1 MISSTSSKD
10 SPAGPNSKLAETV
23 ERKDE
28 PTIIITPE
36 KKISKEERRALFA
49 KRVEA
54 EEREKEIK
62 RQQEAEEHARL
73 LAEAERF
80 MAERGLVPGFVD
92 ENGFPVVHP
101 GMMVDPNNPHMM
113 MAAMQQGM
121 VPPNMPPM
129 QGMPDGMMPPDQFHP
144 DMMSHPMEN
153 MHPGFAEGMM
163 PPPGHMDPNMHLDA
177 HMMGMHP
184 PPTGHMDPNIPPE
197 LNHAQFPPHM
207 DPNFANMV
215 PPPQHQQQQTMMM
228 EPEPLTMHPDYLP
241 PDYDQRLSHPEFM
254 PPSQQQQQLQ
264 QQQLQQQ
271 QQPPAVVV
279 EQGMPAMQQPAGLPD
294 MIYAPPTQ
302 EPVVSAPAMPQQ
314 FLPTPGQ
321 VSSSLVA
328 PSSSDANLMPPP
340 PAPPRKA
347 KKKRVTFDPDIPDD
361 EPSTTSVDTP
371 GIGQGQQKVRKSYHK
386 LFDPLG
392 LSLH

>member
-1 MISSTSSKD
+1 
-10 SPAGPNSKLAETV
+10 
-23 ERKDE
+23 
-28 PTIIITPE
+28 
-36 KKISKEERRALFA
+36 
-49 KRVEA
+49 
-54 EEREKEIK
+54 
-62 RQQEAEEHARL
+62 
-73 LAEAERF
+73 
-80 MAERGLVPGFVD
+80 
-92 ENGFPVVHP
+92 
-101 GMMVDPNNPHMM
+101 
-113 MAAMQQGM
+113 
-121 VPPNMPPM
+121 
-129 QGMPDGMMPPDQFHP
+129 
-144 DMMSHPMEN
+144 
-153 MHPGFAEGMM
+153 
-163 PPPGHMDPNMHLDA
+163 
-177 HMMGMHP
+177 MHP

-215 PPPQHQQQQTMMM
+215 PRPQHQQQQTMMM

-254 PPSQQQQQLQ
+254 PPSQQQQLQ

-361 EPSTTSVDTP
+361 EPSTTRRHTGYRTGSTEVCPCGAQVTSSFTPQTPQVPSQPRAGILVKPAVSLASVTPGVAGQVVQPNPGVVLPVNQGLPQTTQPAAETTVTFMTPDGMLVTQTIRPINSNEAMQPNLVHIQQPSQTPVEDIPAPPPAKTKARHSGLPPHWKTAKDAQGKVYYYHSKTRLFVTVGEMISRGGSVDPTR
-371 GIGQGQQKVRKSYHK
+371 GIAYIGKTVAK
-386 LFDPLG
+386 
-392 LSLH
+392 